1 MVLDDGNI
9 ICVNKHVLCKNS
21 PVFEAM
27 FRGNFIESTQSSVNL
42 PHISR
47 ECIEQLM
54 YFDFSNI
61 NLDTALELLNAM
73 DRFLING
80 RENLIQLIIKTFLN
94 PKTILTIY
102 IGAMNCDTLRQN
114 AIQYLFTFNN
124 ENNLR
129 GDVLNELLQS
139 PHKSLVVED
148 ILMLMREKFNDPS
161 FKRLVNYNKWYIY
174 PTNRMV

>member
-1 MVLDDGNI
+1 ML
-9 ICVNKHVLCKNS
+9 
-21 PVFEAM
+21 
-27 FRGNFIESTQSSVNL
+27 RGNFRESTQSSINL

-54 YFDFSNI
+54 YFDFSNL

-80 RENLIQLIIKTFLN
+80 QENLIHLIIKTYLN
-94 PKTILTIY
+94 PKTIFTIY
-102 IGAMNCDTLRQN
+102 TGAMNCDTLRKN
-114 AIQYLFTFNN
+114 AIKYLFTFNN

-139 PHKSLVVED
+139 PHKSLVLKD
-148 ILMLMREKFNDPS
+148 ILMLMNEKFDDPS
-161 FKRLVNYNKWYIY
+161 LKRFINFNKWYIY
-174 PTNRMV
+174 PTNRKV